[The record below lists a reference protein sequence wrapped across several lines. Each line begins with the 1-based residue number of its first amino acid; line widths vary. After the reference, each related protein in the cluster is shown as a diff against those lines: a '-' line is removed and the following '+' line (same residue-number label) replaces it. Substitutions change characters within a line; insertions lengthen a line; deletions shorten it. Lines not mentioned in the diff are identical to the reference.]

1 MAESAIVL
9 ATGKVTASGTAAG
22 KGQSQAC
29 LSRVKC
35 LSHGWAEVEVEV
47 GLWDHRA
54 WNPAELVGT
63 E

>member
-9 ATGKVTASGTAAG
+9 VTGKVTAPGTAAG
-22 KGQSQAC
+22 KVQSQAC

-35 LSHGWAEVEVEV
+35 LSHGWAEVGV

>member
-9 ATGKVTASGTAAG
+9 ATGQVTAPGTAAG
-22 KGQSQAC
+22 KVQSQAC

-35 LSHGWAEVEVEV
+35 LSHGWAEVEV